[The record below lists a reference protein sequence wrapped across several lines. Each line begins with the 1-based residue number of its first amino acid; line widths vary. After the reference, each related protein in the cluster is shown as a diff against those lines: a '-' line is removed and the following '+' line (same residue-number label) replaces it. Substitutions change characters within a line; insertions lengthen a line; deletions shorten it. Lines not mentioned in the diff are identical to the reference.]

1 MTESVGIWNELVR
14 LAVEGYNAGSL
25 GIAAAIADQ
34 DGAIMAKGRN
44 QLSDSLDSCNKIK
57 MTSIAHAEMNA
68 LNNLPPERQQDR
80 SLTLF
85 TTVEPC
91 PMCLGAVAMSSIR
104 KIVIGSAD
112 PYAGSI
118 RLLAKDDYLTKKGI
132 SAVFVGGRAEEICY
146 ALHYLSL
153 RRYVRPNHVIFDQV
167 RSRYPAYT
175 KKLDELIDSQ
185 QLTLDGPIE
194 ALQLMKLLD

>member
-68 LNNLPPERQQDR
+68 LNNLPPERQHDR

-132 SAVFVGGRAEEICY
+132 SAVFVGEE
-146 ALHYLSL
+146 L
-153 RRYVRPNHVIFDQV
+153 
-167 RSRYPAYT
+167 
-175 KKLDELIDSQ
+175 KKSVMHCTTCL
-185 QLTLDGPIE
+185 
-194 ALQLMKLLD
+194 